1 MGEGLGS
8 GEDGEEGA
16 ASWTW
21 RGNGVQDDKEGE
33 LEAGEEEAREHGVLT
48 TNPALWPLL

>member
-1 MGEGLGS
+1 MDEGLDS
-8 GEDGEEGA
+8 GEDEEEGA

-33 LEAGEEEAREHGVLT
+33 LEAGEEEARERGVLA
-48 TNPALWPLL
+48 TNLALWSLL